1 MVTWKKKLTKNARA
15 LRRDL
20 TDAERKL
27 WYGLRDRRLKGRK
40 FRRQYA
46 LGGYV
51 VDFVCLEEMII
62 VEVDGSQHADT
73 AAEDAVRSSWLEG
86 QGFRVMR
93 FWNNDVLK
101 NIVGVLTQISASFSP
116 HPAPLPQAGEGA
128 PTNQRKSHFL
138 AFVHQSHN
146 TIKKDLPHA

>member
-1 MVTWKKKLTKNARA
+1 MVEWKKKPTKNARA

-27 WYGLRDRRLKGRK
+27 WYGLRDRRLEGRK

-46 LGGYV
+46 LGRYV
-51 VDFVCLEEMII
+51 VDFVCLDEMLV

-73 AAEDAVRSSWLEG
+73 AAEDVIRSSWL
-86 QGFRVMR
+86 QSRGFRVLR

-101 NIVGVLTQISASFSP
+101 NIDGVLTEIAAYFSP
-116 HPAPLPQAGEGA
+116 HPNPLPQAGEGA
-128 PTNQRKSHFL
+128 
-138 AFVHQSHN
+138 
-146 TIKKDLPHA
+146 LPDESRTS

>member
-1 MVTWKKKLTKNARA
+1 MVTWKKKPTKNARA
-15 LRRDL
+15 LRREL

-27 WYGLRDRRLKGRK
+27 WYGLRDRRLDGRK

-46 LGGYV
+46 LGRYV

-86 QGFRVMR
+86 QGFRVLR

-101 NIVGVLTQISASFSP
+101 NIDGVLTQISASFSP
-116 HPAPLPQAGEGA
+116 HPDPLPQAGEGA
-128 PTNQRKSHFL
+128 L
-138 AFVHQSHN
+138 ADDGRA
-146 TIKKDLPHA
+146 T

>member
-1 MVTWKKKLTKNARA
+1 MVTWKKKPTKNARM

-46 LGGYV
+46 IGRYV
-51 VDFVCLEEMII
+51 VDFVCLEEMLV
-62 VEVDGSQHADT
+62 VEVDGGQHADA
-73 AAEDAVRSSWLEG
+73 AAEDAVRSNWLEG
-86 QGFRVMR
+86 QSFRVLR

-101 NIVGVLTQISASFSP
+101 NIDGVLTQIAGSFGP
-116 HPAPLPQAGEGA
+116 HPDPLPQAGEGA
-128 PTNQRKSHFL
+128 LTGDNRP
-138 AFVHQSHN
+138 
-146 TIKKDLPHA
+146 